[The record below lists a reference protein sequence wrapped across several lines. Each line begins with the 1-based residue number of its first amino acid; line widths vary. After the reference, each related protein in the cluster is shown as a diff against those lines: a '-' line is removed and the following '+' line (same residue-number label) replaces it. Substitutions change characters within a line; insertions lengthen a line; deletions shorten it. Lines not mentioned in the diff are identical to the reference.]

1 MRKKF
6 KKITAIVLTAA
17 MAFSVAIPA
26 FATES
31 SMPDTVYIVEGE
43 HGEWNISNARNSAT
57 VATKADNGVCY
68 KANVNGEELT
78 FLEIDNDTLFRVDEV
93 AINEENVEAVIASYN
108 IVDAMAEDLRTGVE
122 DPEANITAY
131 LPRTIGDEDYTTA
144 AGYNIRLAITTD
156 NRTLEA
162 AELKTIYTGS
172 NAANV
177 ATSFVLNCFE
187 NAAGSIPVLGSIIFY
202 VQNATIASGFEWF
215 GYNSDYIQA
224 GPAENKTR
232 RYISFADE
240 NYMLARA
247 VDDNAEL
254 QFQMKFVS
262 GNTVAWPVT
271 STEDIGSGLTL
282 DELVLNGAEYIGTT
296 YGDTMFADIYYSFK
310 FLDTTKVFA
319 SIIQ

>member
-6 KKITAIVLTAA
+6 RKVVAIILTVA
-17 MAFSVAIPA
+17 MAFSVGTPT
-26 FATES
+26 FAEEN
-31 SMPDTVYIVEGE
+31 SMPDTVCIVEGE
-43 HGEWNISNARNSAT
+43 HGEWNVSNARSST
-57 VATKADNGVCY
+57 IIATKSGNGVCY
-68 KANVNGEELT
+68 KANVNGEDLT
-78 FLEIDNDTLFRVDEV
+78 FLEIDNNTLFRVDEV
-93 AINEENVEAVIASYN
+93 AVSEENVEAVIATYN
-108 IVDAMAEDLRTGVE
+108 IVDAMAEDLRNGVK

-131 LPRTIGDEDYTTA
+131 LPRAIDNPDYATV
-144 AGYNIRLAITTD
+144 AGYNIRLATTTD

-172 NAANV
+172 DAANV
-177 ATSFVLNCFE
+177 ATSLVLNCFE
-187 NAAGSIPVLGSIIFY
+187 NVAGSIPVLGSIIFY

-232 RYISFADE
+232 RYVSFADE

-247 VDDNAEL
+247 VDDNAKL

-271 STEDIGSGLTL
+271 SVEDIGSGLSL
-282 DELVLNGAEYIGTT
+282 RQLVLNGAEYIGTT